1 MRAALVLSAIL
12 FSTCALA
19 ENANTATG
27 SGVVVGRHGEILTN
41 SHVVEDCKSITAQLS
56 SQKPQAATII
66 ARDQKND
73 LAILQT
79 QPFPA
84 SVAVFRL
91 GAPLR
96 AGDAIVV
103 LGFPLSGILASTAN
117 LSVGIV
123 SALAGLGD
131 DARYV
136 QISAPVQPGNS
147 GGPLL
152 DTSGHVVGIVTAKL
166 NAMRV
171 ARFTGD
177 IPQNVNFAIKAEVA
191 QALLDSKNIAYET
204 ALSQKQLSSADVGD
218 IARSFTVYIECQQV
232 PPQSVLTSATAPNPL
247 SDAPQPEPQIAI
259 VPAPN
264 STTDETWHPGRSFR
278 DCVDCPEMVVLPA
291 GHFMMGSD
299 VEERGS
305 ARNER
310 PKHPVWVKAPL
321 AVGKYH
327 VTRGEY
333 ARFVQATGYAGEG
346 KDCVG
351 NFTTTKSWHD
361 PSFPQSD
368 RDPVVCVD
376 WFDAKAYTA
385 WLSRKTGKHYRLLT
399 EAEWEYAARAG
410 TTTARWWGDEI
421 GRGHANCFDCG
432 GQWGGEGRTSPVG
445 SFAPNPFGLH
455 DMLGNAYQWLE
466 DCFAVGAY
474 NTPSNDASVAQKT
487 DECDQRSVRGGGW
500 ANSAWGVRST
510 YRWAFTTSYRVY
522 NTGFRVARTP

>member
-171 ARFTGD
+171 A
-177 IPQNVNFAIKAEVA
+177 
-191 QALLDSKNIAYET
+191 
-204 ALSQKQLSSADVGD
+204 
-218 IARSFTVYIECQQV
+218 
-232 PPQSVLTSATAPNPL
+232 
-247 SDAPQPEPQIAI
+247 
-259 VPAPN
+259 
-264 STTDETWHPGRSFR
+264 
-278 DCVDCPEMVVLPA
+278 
-291 GHFMMGSD
+291 
-299 VEERGS
+299 
-305 ARNER
+305 
-310 PKHPVWVKAPL
+310 
-321 AVGKYH
+321 
-327 VTRGEY
+327 
-333 ARFVQATGYAGEG
+333 
-346 KDCVG
+346 
-351 NFTTTKSWHD
+351 
-361 PSFPQSD
+361 
-368 RDPVVCVD
+368 
-376 WFDAKAYTA
+376 
-385 WLSRKTGKHYRLLT
+385 
-399 EAEWEYAARAG
+399 
-410 TTTARWWGDEI
+410 
-421 GRGHANCFDCG
+421 
-432 GQWGGEGRTSPVG
+432 
-445 SFAPNPFGLH
+445 
-455 DMLGNAYQWLE
+455 
-466 DCFAVGAY
+466 
-474 NTPSNDASVAQKT
+474 
-487 DECDQRSVRGGGW
+487 
-500 ANSAWGVRST
+500 
-510 YRWAFTTSYRVY
+510 
-522 NTGFRVARTP
+522 

>member
-177 IPQNVNFAIKAEVA
+177 IPQNVNF
-191 QALLDSKNIAYET
+191 
-204 ALSQKQLSSADVGD
+204 
-218 IARSFTVYIECQQV
+218 
-232 PPQSVLTSATAPNPL
+232 
-247 SDAPQPEPQIAI
+247 
-259 VPAPN
+259 
-264 STTDETWHPGRSFR
+264 
-278 DCVDCPEMVVLPA
+278 
-291 GHFMMGSD
+291 
-299 VEERGS
+299 
-305 ARNER
+305 
-310 PKHPVWVKAPL
+310 
-321 AVGKYH
+321 
-327 VTRGEY
+327 
-333 ARFVQATGYAGEG
+333 
-346 KDCVG
+346 
-351 NFTTTKSWHD
+351 
-361 PSFPQSD
+361 
-368 RDPVVCVD
+368 
-376 WFDAKAYTA
+376 
-385 WLSRKTGKHYRLLT
+385 
-399 EAEWEYAARAG
+399 
-410 TTTARWWGDEI
+410 
-421 GRGHANCFDCG
+421 
-432 GQWGGEGRTSPVG
+432 
-445 SFAPNPFGLH
+445 
-455 DMLGNAYQWLE
+455 
-466 DCFAVGAY
+466 
-474 NTPSNDASVAQKT
+474 
-487 DECDQRSVRGGGW
+487 RGG
-500 ANSAWGVRST
+500 RPST
-510 YRWAFTTSYRVY
+510 
-522 NTGFRVARTP
+522 FRQQEHCV